1 VVNRETRRSPI
12 YAKKQE
18 IADGSF
24 AENLWNL
31 VVICMTFV
39 GVCVEDEVFRVYRGL
54 NGQKDTTSVKVLDK
68 LQESVWMPKRC
79 QHPSLKES
87 CNTVH
92 IDGHL

>member
-1 VVNRETRRSPI
+1 M
-12 YAKKQE
+12 QE

-24 AENLWNL
+24 AEMLWNL
-31 VVICMTFV
+31 VVVICMTFV
-39 GVCVEDEVFRVYRGL
+39 GVCVEDEVFRLYRGL
-54 NGQKDTTSVKVLDK
+54 KFLSGQKDTTSVKVLDK

-79 QHPSLKES
+79 RHPSSKES